1 MPQATYYVALSFVA
15 ADHGIACEDSD
26 PRGGCAS
33 AIIQA
38 QPDVPI
44 RRIAWRRAQVYAT
57 PPHQASSFRASG
69 SSSSVPTLIVGI
81 LAMMAVVMAIVAV
94 TMVIVM
100 MITIDSHHGAVITV
114 VVMLI
119 VHGGTV
125 MMVSIVMIVIHT
137 DADAPWPNIQVLGKR
152 GGWSCDRKT
161 KNQGE
166 WRKVFHF

>member
-1 MPQATYYVALSFVA
+1 MRSNSFLCHTAKMPRTRLGSELPVHRV
-15 ADHGIACEDSD
+15 
-26 PRGGCAS
+26 RS
-33 AIIQA
+33 A
-38 QPDVPI
+38 
-44 RRIAWRRAQVYAT
+44 
-57 PPHQASSFRASG
+57 
-69 SSSSVPTLIVGI
+69 LIVVI

-94 TMVIVM
+94 TMVIVR
-100 MITIDSHHGAVITV
+100 MIMIDAHHGAVITV

-137 DADAPWPNIQVLGKR
+137 DADAPWPNIKVLGKR

-166 WRKVFHF
+166 WSKVFHFEPPRAYRET